1 MRTDREA
8 QGKQRGPGK
17 DTGPWGGEFLCYFG
31 KTGTLGKTRTLE
43 WGIPMLFLGIV
54 EKMI

>member
-17 DTGPWGGEFLCYFG
+17 DTGPWGGEFLWYFE
-31 KTGTLGKTRTLE
+31 KTGGPRKDKDPGVGNSNAIFGHR
-43 WGIPMLFLGIV
+43 
-54 EKMI
+54 